1 MPAMEFVCYHHWDQL
16 PHNANEF
23 FARAGKGSIFFSK
36 PWFENLIQY
45 GLDDGLSIFLAAVLQ
60 GDKLVALLPLARQ
73 GDNHY
78 HSLRHLYTSLSGL
91 LIDVEQG
98 QQEILDCLV
107 NGLTELPV
115 DYLQLDPVA
124 EDDINLHLLM
134 EMLDSSGY
142 TCQRFYSF
150 YNWFH
155 RTEGSTFADYMA
167 SRPTR
172 VRNTLAR
179 KQRKLEREHG
189 YTIRIFRDDTLQ
201 QGITDYHRVYNASWK
216 AREQFVAF
224 VDGLAERLSKQG
236 WLRLAVLYI
245 GDKPA
250 AAQFWFVA
258 NGKASIFKLVYDQT
272 WKGYSPGSIL
282 TAYLMQH
289 VIDIDQVEE
298 LDFLTG
304 NDAYKQDWMSQRRE
318 RFRLC
323 CFKTT
328 THRNIRS
335 RLQQPLE
342 SLLKWLK
349 ETVYN

>member
-1 MPAMEFVCYHHWDQL
+1 MEFVCYHYWDQL

-23 FARAGKGSIFFSK
+23 FARAGEESIFFSK

-45 GLDDGLSIFLAAVLQ
+45 GLDEKLSIFLACVLE
-60 GDKLVALLPLARQ
+60 GDTLVALLPLARH

-78 HSLRHLYTSLSGL
+78 HSLRHLYTSLSTL
-91 LIDVEQG
+91 LMDVEHG
-98 QQEILDCLV
+98 QQEILACLV
-107 NGLTELPV
+107 NGLTQLQV
-115 DYLQLDPVA
+115 DYLQLDPIA
-124 EDDINLHLLM
+124 EDDTNLHQLV
-134 EMLDSSGY
+134 EMLESSGY
-142 TCQRFYSF
+142 TCQRYYSF

-155 RTEGSTFADYMA
+155 RTQGRSFADYMA

-172 VRNTLAR
+172 VRNTIAR

-189 YTIRIFRDDTLQ
+189 YSIRIYGGDTLQ

-216 AREQFVAF
+216 AREQFVTF
-224 VDGLAERLSKQG
+224 IDGLAVRFSEQG

-245 GDKPA
+245 DHEAA

-258 NGKASIFKLVYDQT
+258 NGKASIFKLVYDQN
-272 WKGYSPGSIL
+272 WKRYSPGSIL
-282 TAYLMQH
+282 TAHLMQH

-304 NDAYKQDWMSQRRE
+304 NDAYKQEWMSERRE

-323 CFKTT
+323 CFRATT
-328 THRNIRS
+328 NRNLRS
-335 RLQQPLE
+335 RILQPLNG
-342 SLLKWLK
+342 LLKWPQK
-349 ETVYN
+349 TVYN